1 MRLLEFV
8 TPEQASDG
16 YYDPKEDKVDA
27 ARPDDTRKA
36 KVTLKD
42 LNRLKKMRAQKKL
55 QALKREDLMSI
66 MYATPEEG
74 GPM

>member
-1 MRLLEFV
+1 MRIIEFV
-8 TPEQASDG
+8 TPDQAEGG
-16 YYDPKEDKVDA
+16 YYDPKEDTLAA

-55 QALKREDLMSI
+55 QALKREDLMSV
-66 MYATPEEG
+66 MYAAPAE